1 MQAII
6 FANRSATELAPL
18 NRQYCAALL
27 PVANK
32 AIIDYTL
39 EDLAQAGITRAKLV
53 IANNAAEIESHVAN
67 GAKWNLTIEY
77 FLSKPEEDIE
87 SVLKRM
93 KLDPNQS
100 LLVVRGDIV
109 RTPCIRRFVEFA
121 KQVKQAFVLAS
132 MSDLNP
138 GLLMLPEGRLHGH
151 NLNWPLAA
159 PQKDNDKT
167 INQVL
172 HGMAFHLD
180 SIDNFVAANHY
191 IIKHADTFGLKGR
204 RVDSAQKNNQLRI
217 EHQTQHPSFANQ
229 KTYGNIGANTY
240 LNNQVKCHG
249 AIVIGQHCYIDNS
262 ELSNSIVLPNTY
274 IGNNLSVSN
283 QIVSQDYIIDIAK
296 NTWVKVN
303 DPSLVSTCHLK
314 VKKLTKVSFITR
326 LVAALLILLTL
337 PIMLISL
344 LVACIQRP
352 KHPIKRI
359 CVSNNQ
365 QQLISLIEI
374 AINAPVL
381 AKLPQLWLVVKGEL
395 LLFGASSLGHQHA
408 RYGVFGP
415 VQILLN
421 DTTPQE
427 EIELVEM
434 EFQPLSQLGYLR
446 RLWQITHSINA
457 R

>member
-39 EDLAQAGITRAKLV
+39 EDITQAGITHAKLV
-53 IANNAAEIESHVAN
+53 ISNNAAEIESHVAN

-93 KLDPNQS
+93 KLDSNGP
-100 LLVVRGDIV
+100 LLIVRGDII
-109 RTPCIRRFVEFA
+109 RTPCIKHFVEFA
-121 KQVKQAFVLAS
+121 KQVKQTFVLAS
-132 MSDLNP
+132 MSNQNP

-151 NLNWPLAA
+151 NLNWPLVT
-159 PQKDNDKT
+159 PKKDSDNS

-172 HGMAFHLD
+172 HGMTFYLD

-191 IIKHADTFGLKGR
+191 IIEHADTFALKGR
-204 RVDSAQKNNQLRI
+204 KVDSAQTNIELRI
-217 EHQTQHPSFANQ
+217 EPQTKHPSFINQ

-240 LNNQVKCHG
+240 INKLVKCHG

-262 ELSNSIVLPNTY
+262 ELTNSIVLPNTY
-274 IGNNLSVSN
+274 VGNNLNVNN
-283 QIVSQDYIIDIAK
+283 QIVSQDYIIDITH

-303 DPSLVSTCHLK
+303 DPSLVSTCHTK
-314 VKKLTKVSFITR
+314 VKKLTHVSFITR
-326 LVAALLILLTL
+326 LAAALLILLTL
-337 PIMLISL
+337 PIMIISL
-344 LVACIQRP
+344 LLAYIQHP
-352 KHPIKRI
+352 KHPIKKMS
-359 CVSNNQ
+359 VSNNQ

-374 AINAPVL
+374 NINSPIL

-395 LLFGASSLGHQHA
+395 LLFGASSLSHQHA
-408 RYGVFGP
+408 HYGVFGP

-421 DTTPQE
+421 DKTPQE
-427 EIELVEM
+427 EIELIEM
-434 EFQPLSQLGYLR
+434 EFQPLTQLGYLR
-446 RLWQITHSINA
+446 RLWQITH
-457 R
+457 